1 MEENKKSSKMPIIIL
16 VAILVVLLVGG
27 IVCITINN
35 KPKKIF
41 TKAINSYL
49 NELEETET
57 EDIKTMNVTM
67 GLGVNI
73 NSEDEEIA
81 KDAEY
86 INKAKFTVNAQMDLE
101 QEKELVKLG
110 VDYDNDKVLDAKISY
125 KNQENNIYAKVE
137 DLFDKTF
144 SIEVDSEMKEQF
156 KTIFEEVKD
165 LAIGKKENSKKIVE
179 ILKDSISSRLK
190 DEYFLQENVEVD
202 VEGKTVNTKKSILTL
217 TPVQLQEVLS
227 GIVKDLKDNEEF
239 INCFKDENKE
249 EIKNSLNEL
258 ETSVN
263 EMTSNMTEEEKN
275 ATIKLNL
282 YTKGLNQEFVK
293 FEMVVTDNVDEYV
306 ISVLKVDT
314 ENYKLVATQKVDG
327 ATSEVLNSTVTIKN
341 VSDTAKDIT
350 VKLNVEDLGEVTVN
364 LQLSY
369 VVNQPIEDID
379 TSNSVNIE
387 ELTEED
393 QEKIMTNLQGMKIY
407 TIVQDIIGAY
417 TSNMYSNY
425 NY

>member
-73 NSEDEEIA
+73 NSENEEIA
-81 KDAEY
+81 KAAEY